1 MAEIFRKINAPDA
14 GKPEAGSLITGSA
27 GIMRKVPCKTG
38 IKGSFFAGSGIYNDH
53 SGKLEQGRSQAI
65 FREERGAAAE
75 AGD

>member
-1 MAEIFRKINAPDA
+1 
-14 GKPEAGSLITGSA
+14 
-27 GIMRKVPCKTG
+27 MRKVPCKTG

>member
-1 MAEIFRKINAPDA
+1 
-14 GKPEAGSLITGSA
+14 
-27 GIMRKVPCKTG
+27 MRKVLCKTG
-38 IKGSFFAGSGIYNDH
+38 IKGSFFAGCFAGSGIYNDH